1 MHLCIIYAHL
11 CINYAQ
17 LCINYA
23 LVYNLCTNVHNLYT
37 NVHNLCTVA
46 TFMHCGPP
54 RRLGGRRHRHH
65 VGSVLVARRDT
76 SSPAPHIT
84 RTLVGKGDKFVWG
97 ETAADRKPANPMAR
111 GEVVAVGPDV
121 RQLYDLTKT
130 QCTHTCFSCTHRHA
144 RAPRTSAHARQCVGR
159 GLQWQKHARDSLPD
173 HLPQLRT
180 V

>member
-1 MHLCIIYAHL
+1 
-11 CINYAQ
+11 
-17 LCINYA
+17 
-23 LVYNLCTNVHNLYT
+23 
-37 NVHNLCTVA
+37 
-46 TFMHCGPP
+46 MHCGNIYALWPTTQTRRTTAPPP
-54 RRLGGRRHRHH
+54 RGVRAR
-65 VGSVLVARRDT
+65 SRRDT

-111 GEVVAVGPDV
+111 GEVVAAGPEV
-121 RQLYDLTKT
+121 KLLYDLAKT
-130 QCTHTCFSCTHRHA
+130 QCTHTCFSCTHRLA